1 MSWWLW
7 TLFGLVLVML
17 EVFSPG
23 GFYIMFFG
31 IGAILVGTIVGVGLV
46 ASPWVEWLL
55 FSVFSLTT
63 LAALRRPIVK
73 HLTPTGDRGRVDSL
87 IGETAI
93 ALVDLPAGE
102 IGQAELR
109 GSTWSARNVG
119 AVPVARGQRC
129 RVERVEGL
137 TIFLRP
143 ESAVDRLQGGMG

>member
-1 MSWWLW
+1 MSWWVW
-7 TLFGLVLVML
+7 TLFGLFLLIL

-31 IGAILVGTIVGVGLV
+31 IGGILVGTVVGVGWV
-46 ASPWVEWLL
+46 ATPWVEWLL
-55 FSVFSLTT
+55 FSVVSLTT
-63 LAALRRPIVK
+63 LAVLRRPIVK
-73 HLTPTGDRGRVDSL
+73 HLTPTGDRGRVDSFV
-87 IGETAI
+87 GEI
-93 ALVDLPAGE
+93 AVALADLPAGE

-119 AVPVARGQRC
+119 TVAVARGQRC

-143 ESAVDRLQGGMG
+143 E